1 MNSSFSSPI
10 EQPQLDE
17 EITSRSPQREAP
29 KKVYT
34 AYIAKEAGWWIG
46 WVQGVRGVNCQERT
60 KEELLHAL
68 KVAIPEMLALNQ
80 EEFID
85 VPEPH
90 FEPITIQL

>member
-1 MNSSFSSPI
+1 MNTSFDSTV

-17 EITSRSPQREAP
+17 EITMGAS

-34 AYIAKEAGWWIG
+34 AYVAEEDGWWIG
-46 WVQGVRGVNCQERT
+46 WVQGIRGVNCQEQTR
-60 KEELLHAL
+60 EELLHAL
-68 KVAIPEMLALNQ
+68 KIAIPEMLALNQ

-90 FEPITIQL
+90 FEPITIRL

>member
-1 MNSSFSSPI
+1 MNTGFDSTV
-10 EQPQLDE
+10 EQSRLDE
-17 EITSRSPQREAP
+17 EIGTRTS

-34 AYIAKEAGWWIG
+34 AYIAKEDGWWIG
-46 WVQGVRGVNCQERT
+46 WVQGVRGVNCQEQTR
-60 KEELLHAL
+60 EELLHAL

-90 FEPITIQL
+90 FEPITIRL

>member
-1 MNSSFSSPI
+1 MDTNFDSAAKQ
-10 EQPQLDE
+10 EQLSE
-17 EITSRSPQREAP
+17 EITRKPPQKAASQ
-29 KKVYT
+29 KAYT
-34 AYIAKEAGWWIG
+34 AYIAKENGWWIG

-68 KVAIPEMLALNQ
+68 KLAVPEMLALNQ

-90 FEPITIQL
+90 FEPITIRL